1 RAVVVGGSA
10 VKAAAAV
17 LIARIIALAASRSS
31 LDASALEWGRGH
43 VHRRGDPAASV
54 LSLAALAADDTP
66 DAHAARTAVRRFAP
80 AKLTYS
86 YGAQIAHVAID
97 PETGAT
103 EVLRLVT
110 LEDIGRAINPALVE
124 GQAHG
129 AAVQGLGGAFLEE
142 LVYDDAGQLLTG
154 TLAEYALPPATA
166 FPHID
171 AITLEESASTLNP
184 LGAK

>member
-1 RAVVVGGSA
+1 
-10 VKAAAAV
+10 
-17 LIARIIALAASRSS
+17 
-31 LDASALEWGRGH
+31 
-43 VHRRGDPAASV
+43 V

-66 DAHAARTAVRRFAP
+66 EARAARTAVGRFAP

-166 FPHID
+166 FPRID
-171 AITLEESASTLNP
+171 AITLEECPSTLNP
-184 LGAK
+184 LGAKGAGEGGIVATGAAAANAVAAALAPLGVVVRELPLSAANIARWIRDARRGR